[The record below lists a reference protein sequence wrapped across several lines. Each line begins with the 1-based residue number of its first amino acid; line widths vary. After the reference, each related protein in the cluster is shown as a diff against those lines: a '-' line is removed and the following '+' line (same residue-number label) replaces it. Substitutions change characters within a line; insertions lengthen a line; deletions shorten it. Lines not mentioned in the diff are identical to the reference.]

1 MNNRRKRRI
10 FSPEFKVEEV
20 KLVTELE
27 YSIAQ
32 ACKELDLGETALRR
46 WIEQVEVES
55 HGYY

>member
-46 WIEQVEVES
+46 
-55 HGYY
+55 